1 MRRKGKAIVQSSIT
15 HMKVHICL
23 NYNASQ
29 PASAKGQSIRCKLIY
44 KRNLLQT
51 LVLHGV
57 NAHMRKVK

>member
-23 NYNASQ
+23 NYN
-29 PASAKGQSIRCKLIY
+29 AKGQSIRCKLIY